1 MERDNGCTLMM
12 AVREWRSGMGIEICE
27 WRHGRAT
34 KAWVWWKGQQHVLD
48 VRGVGTREENG
59 DERKGRKERDEWERG
74 KETKAEGRRTVPR
87 TG

>member
-1 MERDNGCTLMM
+1 
-12 AVREWRSGMGIEICE
+12 MG
-27 WRHGRAT
+27 T
-34 KAWVWWKGQQHVLD
+34 Q
-48 VRGVGTREENG
+48 EENG